1 MTLLGVLNK
10 IFNIFLAREK
20 IYSIVGVVSDIDV
33 STRTCTVSPIDDSP
47 DLFDVRFQSS
57 ESLSE
62 GICVYP
68 TNGSYVVV
76 SFMNKTTA
84 VIIKT
89 SEIDKIEITTDLI
102 EFNGGSLDG
111 LVTVNE
117 LVTKIN
123 RLEDKLKAHQHGYI
137 PYPSGVAATPKTTTV
152 ATALVPPDITLTFTN
167 TTKANLENTKVKQ

>member
-47 DLFDVRFQSS
+47 DLFDVRFQAS

-62 GICVYP
+62 GINIIP
-68 TNGSYVVV
+68 TDGSFVVV

-84 VIIKT
+84 VIINT
-89 SEIDKIEITTDLI
+89 SDIDKIEITTDLI
-102 EFNGGSLDG
+102 EFNGGTLDSM
-111 LVTVNE
+111 VTINE

-123 RLEDKLKAHQHGYI
+123 RLEDKLKTHQHGYI
-137 PYPSGVAATPKTTTV
+137 PYPSGVAGIPVTTTV

-167 TTKANLENTKVKQ
+167 TIKTDIENTKVKQ